1 MIKLED
7 VVYSAILLSQECNIK
22 LKDYTKSIFQFL
34 GSSTLYCNHVT
45 LAFEQDVTSEHIR
58 NVGVAVKALVP
69 TELLIGTNGAAGLF
83 FDRHQLD
90 IRGIPFAGK
99 YPHLSLLC
107 PAMMPPK
114 EIGFLPDLEHFHFPV
129 DHRLAIDG
137 VVSAFMKDG
146 SWQS

>member
-1 MIKLED
+1 MISIEN
-7 VVYSAILLSQECNIK
+7 VVYSAILLSESSRN
-22 LKDYTKSIFQFL
+22 LLENYLHSIFVGNTHKVL
-34 GSSTLYCNHVT
+34 CEHLT
-45 LAFEQDVTSEHIR
+45 LAFGPDVTADHIR

-69 TELLIGTNGAAGLF
+69 TEFLIGTNGAAGLF

-107 PAMMPPK
+107 PATMPPK
-114 EIGFLPDLEHFHFPV
+114 EIGFLPDQEHFHFPV

-137 VVSAFMKDG
+137 VVSTFMKDG